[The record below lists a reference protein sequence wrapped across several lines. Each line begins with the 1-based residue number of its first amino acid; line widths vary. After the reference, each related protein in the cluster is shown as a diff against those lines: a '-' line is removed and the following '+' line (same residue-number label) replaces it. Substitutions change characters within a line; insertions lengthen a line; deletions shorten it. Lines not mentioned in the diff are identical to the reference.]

1 MKKSNVIRT
10 IDNETAQVTKAFQK
24 NAVIFGTEEF
34 KLWREYLTYFPNA
47 KMTTKSINKNP
58 NQKNRRNL
66 TFKNMVGFI
75 QTQPNAKEL
84 MEEYETIQKRSKI
97 QKSPYQY
104 VLSWFEGKF
113 EGYNDLKQFM
123 AQKEEQ
129 RSAEDAASETEND

>member
-75 QTQPNAKEL
+75 QTQPNAKKL
-84 MEEYETIQKRSKI
+84 MEEYETIQKRSKV
-97 QKSPYQY
+97 QASPYQY

-113 EGYNDLKQFM
+113 EGYNDLKQFLNE
-123 AQKEEQ
+123 KEEQ